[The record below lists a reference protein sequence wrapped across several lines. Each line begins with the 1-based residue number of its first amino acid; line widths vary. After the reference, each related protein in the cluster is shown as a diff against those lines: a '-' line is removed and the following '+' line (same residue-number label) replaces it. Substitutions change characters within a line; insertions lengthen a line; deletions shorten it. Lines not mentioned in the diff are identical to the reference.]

1 MSNSFFRF
9 KQFMVRQEG
18 AAMKV
23 GTDGVLL
30 GAWVNIENAQSI
42 LDVGSGTGLI
52 ALMLAQRTNATVDA
66 VEIDESSHLQAFDNV
81 KKSPWSNR
89 INLINK
95 PFQAFASECE
105 TKYDLIVSNPP
116 YFVNSLKSP
125 EASRSFARHA
135 EHLPHLDL
143 LDGIVKIMKPSGRF
157 CGIFPYVEG
166 NVFVASTAIKGLFC
180 VRKLNVT
187 SKPKGVVKRIL
198 VEFSFSRQPVDETTL
213 SIYTNDGGYTDEY
226 KELTKDFYLAF

>member
-1 MSNSFFRF
+1 
-9 KQFMVRQEG
+9 MVRQEG

-52 ALMLAQRTNATVDA
+52 SLMLAQRSNATIDA
-66 VEIDESSHLQAFDNV
+66 VEIDESSHLQATENV

-89 INLINK
+89 VHLVNK
-95 PFQAFASECE
+95 SFQSFAFEVDA
-105 TKYDLIVSNPP
+105 KYDLIVSNPP
-116 YFVNSLKSP
+116 YFVNSLKP
-125 EASRSFARHA
+125 PGLGRSYARHA
-135 EHLPHLDL
+135 EQLPHAEL
-143 LDGIVKIMKPSGRF
+143 LEGIIKAIKPSGRF

-166 NVFVASTAIKGLFC
+166 NVFVVSAATKGLFC
-180 VRKLNVT
+180 IRKLNIT

-198 VEFSFSRQPVDETTL
+198 VEFSFNRQLIDETTL